1 MLSTSSILPI
11 HSSLD
16 TTSIPRH
23 VLGSALPSAWNQ
35 AKSFSKERRTA
46 RPYASADVD
55 TRQGLRHL
63 GANALLEG
71 SVASPRLGQG
81 ADALESGPGTN
92 LWGAPNFK
100 THPLRLDTGI
110 ENRHG
115 PDFVPVPRT
124 GSTSSAASS
133 VFAPHDRG
141 VTGQFD
147 FASLGRQNTTSQD
160 VQLKIPT
167 TLPPSASYT
176 STSAGRA
183 STSSSGYQSNSF
195 GIGQIMADGAN
206 GWNSTVHASP
216 LQAFQNASVTGLQH
230 SSPAT
235 YSSQPAN
242 WALPRDDTPLSGI
255 ESNARWHGPFA
266 GGMQGLRLPMS
277 LPQSRPSADDNTQA
291 QLHDTLSALTLS
303 SGRAFGWDDAGR
315 AYRNETMLLNGQ
327 PFSPPPS
334 RHYSYDAKSRGLGS
348 MPSTH
353 LGSFIPSDYENNH
366 LLDKNFSPDSAVSL
380 RRSTGFTPSPSSIGY
395 THSEQTSAGAELT
408 PSSDWPSQIYSTG
421 NRAGFQRYDDE
432 KTWAPPVVNQTALL
446 RRDNIG
452 VGSAHMLPPHLY
464 GTDPLAPQYPYA
476 YQMTPTQEGAGIR
489 SRLLEEFKTKSR
501 ASRRWELR
509 VSLCSHLD

>member
-1 MLSTSSILPI
+1 MLSTSSTLPI

-35 AKSFSKERRTA
+35 AKPISKERRTA

-55 TRQGLRHL
+55 TPQGLRHL

-71 SVASPRLGQG
+71 SVASPRLGHG
-81 ADALESGPGTN
+81 VDALESGPVAN

-100 THPLRLDTGI
+100 AHPLRLDTGI

-115 PDFVPVPRT
+115 PDFAPIPRT
-124 GSTSSAASS
+124 SSTSSAASS

-160 VQLKIPT
+160 VQMKNST
-167 TLPPSASYT
+167 TLPPSTSYV
-176 STSAGRA
+176 
-183 STSSSGYQSNSF
+183 STSS
-195 GIGQIMADGAN
+195 
-206 GWNSTVHASP
+206 GWNSTIRASP
-216 LQAFQNASVTGLQH
+216 LQAFQNVSITGLQH

-242 WALPRDDTPLSGI
+242 WALPRDDTPLSGV

-266 GGMQGLRLPMS
+266 GGIQGHRLPMS
-277 LPQSRPSADDNTQA
+277 LPQLRPSADDNTQA
-291 QLHDTLSALTLS
+291 QLHDNLGALTLS
-303 SGRAFGWDDAGR
+303 SGRAYGWDDAGR
-315 AYRNETMLLNGQ
+315 AYRNEMILPNTQ

-348 MPSTH
+348 LPSAH
-353 LGSFIPSDYENNH
+353 LGSFLPSDYENNH
-366 LLDKNFSPDSAVSL
+366 LLDNNLSPDSAVSL
-380 RRSTGFTPSPSSIGY
+380 RRSTGYSPSPSSIGY
-395 THSEQTSAGAELT
+395 THPEQTSAGAELT
-408 PSSDWPSQIYSTG
+408 ASSEWPSQFYSTG
-421 NRAGFQRYDDE
+421 NRARFQRYDDE
-432 KTWAPPVVNQTALL
+432 KAWAPPSMHQTTLL

-452 VGSAHMLPPHLY
+452 VASANMLPPHLY
-464 GTDPLAPQYPYA
+464 GTDPPTPQYPYA